1 MLTSIFR
8 AGTISV
14 HLTIEAM
21 LVHRMVEFARSASI
35 FISGIKAADKVA
47 TSPPHGSTL
56 SSRRIPL
63 LMSSLPIKGSM
74 GLPAEY
80 AKRQASYTFRKI
92 PLCAC
97 KVFCCLSILFP
108 QWQQILTFG
117 ANIN

>member
-47 TSPPHGSTL
+47 RVRRMVQRYHLDGFL
-56 SSRRIPL
+56 S
-63 LMSSLPIKGSM
+63 
-74 GLPAEY
+74 
-80 AKRQASYTFRKI
+80 
-92 PLCAC
+92 
-97 KVFCCLSILFP
+97 
-108 QWQQILTFG
+108 
-117 ANIN
+117 